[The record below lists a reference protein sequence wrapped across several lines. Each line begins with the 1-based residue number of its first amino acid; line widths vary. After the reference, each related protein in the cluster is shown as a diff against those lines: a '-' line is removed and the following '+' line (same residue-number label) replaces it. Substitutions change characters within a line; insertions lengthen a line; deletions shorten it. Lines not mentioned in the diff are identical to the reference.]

1 MNVNPMR
8 AGQGKNEELGQAESE
23 GFCFCLSRV
32 KKLFRSRLHKK
43 KSPEMAI

>member
-23 GFCFCLSRV
+23 GFCFCLSRG
-32 KKLFRSRLHKK
+32 KKIVQKQIS
-43 KSPEMAI
+43 

>member
-8 AGQGKNEELGQAESE
+8 AGQGKNEELGQAEGE

-32 KKLFRSRLHKK
+32 KKLLEADYIKK
-43 KSPEMAI
+43 EP